1 MLDQFGEPPILAG
14 SGPLCNA
21 RAAYNSHMPKEY
33 LERDL
38 ARYGPDQSQEVPVGL
53 EQAYAYCRQL
63 AAGHYENFTVASFL
77 MPQHLRQHFCVLYA
91 YCRWADDL
99 ADEIQ
104 PRERALA
111 LLDWWEKEL
120 NSLFEPDKTS
130 ANGRHP
136 VFIALASTIE
146 EFDLPRQPLV
156 DLLIAFRQ
164 DQAKTRYETFAEL
177 LNYCQY
183 SANPVGRL
191 VLYLGRCHSEE
202 TARLSDSICT
212 GLQLANFW
220 QDVARDFQSGRIY
233 LPQEDLRRF
242 GYPENEFSSLTATD
256 SFRELLKF
264 QVDRAERFLRDGIPL
279 VPLVSQ
285 DLRLPVRLFLDG
297 GLAIIAAIRRQ
308 RYDVWS
314 RRPTVGK
321 GTRLWLLA
329 RAFLRRNS

>member
-1 MLDQFGEPPILAG
+1 M
-14 SGPLCNA
+14 
-21 RAAYNSHMPKEY
+21 
-33 LERDL
+33 
-38 ARYGPDQSQEVPVGL
+38 GL
-53 EQAYAYCRQL
+53 EQAHAYCRQL
-63 AAGHYENFTVASFL
+63 AARHYENFTVASFL
-77 MPQHLRQHFCVLYA
+77 MPRHLRQHFCNLYA

-104 PRERALA
+104 PREKALA

-120 NSLFEPDKTS
+120 NSLFQPDKTGVK
-130 ANGRHP
+130 ARHP
-136 VFIALASTIE
+136 VFLALAGTIP
-146 EFDLPRQPLV
+146 EFDLPRQPLA

-177 LNYCQY
+177 LHYCQN

-191 VLYLGRCHSEE
+191 VLYLGRCHSGE

-220 QDVARDFQSGRIY
+220 QDVARDFQHGRIY
-233 LPQEDLRRF
+233 LPQEDLLRF
-242 GYPENEFSSLTATD
+242 GYPDEEFSTRTATN
-256 SFRELLKF
+256 SFRDLLTF
-264 QVDRAERFLRDGIPL
+264 EVDRAEQFLREGAPL
-279 VPLVSQ
+279 VRRVSQ
-285 DLRLPVRLFLDG
+285 DLRLPVRLFLEG

-321 GTRLWLLA
+321 GTRLWLVAKAL
-329 RAFLRRNS
+329 LWRNS